1 MGALMYAGFYGLT
14 ERPFEL
20 TPNPRYLFLSP
31 RHFEAL
37 TMLQY
42 GTCRRNGLTLL
53 IGDAG
58 TGKTTLVNAALE
70 AQRGPKGST
79 VYLTNPALTREEFF
93 EFLADGFGLSRDA
106 AVSKS
111 RFLLEL
117 SKSLA
122 DQRTA
127 GFVSVL
133 IIDEAQSL
141 PDALLEEVRLLAN
154 IETTTEKLLSI
165 ILIGQPE
172 LADRLNATSMRQL
185 KQRVALRCELTALD
199 LKETATYIGTRL
211 RVAGGD
217 GTKIF
222 AVSAIEAIYRAS
234 AGIPRIISVICENAL
249 ISGFALKRRPIG
261 PDIVD
266 EVCRDLAIGAPAH
279 VITPPA
285 EAPVDEEPQPF
296 SFF

>member
-1 MGALMYAGFYGLT
+1 MYESFYGLG

-31 RHFEAL
+31 RHSEAL

-58 TGKTTLVNAALE
+58 TGKTTLVQAALE
-70 AQRGPKGST
+70 AHRGPNGST
-79 VYLTNPALTREEFF
+79 VYLTNPALTRDEFF
-93 EFLADGFGLSRDA
+93 EFLADGFGLSREA
-106 AVSKS
+106 GASKS
-111 RFLLEL
+111 RFLVEL

-122 DQRTA
+122 DQRAA
-127 GFVSVL
+127 GRVSAL
-133 IIDEAQSL
+133 IIDEAQCL

-172 LADRLNATSMRQL
+172 LADRLNASSMRQL
-185 KQRVALRCELTALD
+185 KQRVALRCELAALD
-199 LKETATYIGTRL
+199 LGETLAYIGTRI

-217 GTKIF
+217 GATIF
-222 AVSAIEAIYRAS
+222 TGSAIEAIYGAS
-234 AGIPRIISVICENAL
+234 GGIPRIISVICENAL

-261 PDIVD
+261 PEIVD
-266 EVCRDLAIGAPAH
+266 EVCRDLAIGGPAD

-285 EAPVDEEPQPF
+285 EAPEDGQPQRF

>member
-1 MGALMYAGFYGLT
+1 MYERFYGLG

-20 TPNPRYLFLSP
+20 TPNPRYLFLSA
-31 RHFEAL
+31 RHSEAL

-58 TGKTTLVNAALE
+58 TGKTTLVYAALE
-70 AQRGPKGST
+70 AHRGLNGST
-79 VYLTNPALTREEFF
+79 VHLTNPALTREEFF
-93 EFLADGFGLSRDA
+93 EFLADGFGLSREA
-106 AVSKS
+106 GASKS

-122 DQRTA
+122 DQRAA
-127 GFVSVL
+127 GCVSAL
-133 IIDEAQSL
+133 IIDEAQCL

-172 LADRLNATSMRQL
+172 LADRLDASSMRQL
-185 KQRVALRCELTALD
+185 KQRVALRCELAALD
-199 LKETATYIGTRL
+199 LGETTAYIGTRI
-211 RVAGGD
+211 RVAGGEAA
-217 GTKIF
+217 TIF
-222 AVSAIEAIYRAS
+222 AASAIEAIYRAS
-234 AGIPRIISVICENAL
+234 GGIPRTISVICENAL
-249 ISGFALKRRPIG
+249 ISGFALKRRLIG
-261 PDIVD
+261 PEIVD
-266 EVCRDLAIGAPAH
+266 EVCRDLAIGIPAD
-279 VITPPA
+279 VITPSA
-285 EAPVDEEPQPF
+285 EAPEDGQPQPF

>member
-1 MGALMYAGFYGLT
+1 MYERFYGLG

-20 TPNPRYLFLSP
+20 TPNPRYLFLSA
-31 RHFEAL
+31 RHSEAL

-58 TGKTTLVNAALE
+58 TGKTTLVYAALE
-70 AQRGPKGST
+70 AHRGLNGST
-79 VYLTNPALTREEFF
+79 VHLTNPALTREEFF
-93 EFLADGFGLSRDA
+93 EFLADGFGLSREA
-106 AVSKS
+106 GASKS

-122 DQRTA
+122 DQRAA
-127 GFVSVL
+127 GCVSAL
-133 IIDEAQSL
+133 IIDEAQCL

-172 LADRLNATSMRQL
+172 LADRLDASSMRQL
-185 KQRVALRCELTALD
+185 KQRVALRCELAALD
-199 LKETATYIGTRL
+199 LGETAAYIDTRI

-217 GTKIF
+217 GATIF
-222 AVSAIEAIYRAS
+222 SASAIEAIYRAS
-234 AGIPRIISVICENAL
+234 GGIPRTISVICENAL

-261 PDIVD
+261 PEIVD
-266 EVCRDLAIGAPAH
+266 EVCRDLAIGAPAV

-285 EAPVDEEPQPF
+285 EAPEDGQPQRF